1 MELCECVCV
10 CVGGDNSLFECFHL
24 ELKQAQEIPHELVEP
39 ASWAS
44 RGHTDLFRTLTQLS
58 HFYHVTSLLNS
69 GKVSRRRW
77 QNSELSSR

>member
-1 MELCECVCV
+1 MCVCV
-10 CVGGDNSLFECFHL
+10 CRGDNSLFECFHL
-24 ELKQAQEIPHELVEP
+24 ELKQAEEIPHELVEP

-69 GKVSRRRW
+69 VAEDGKI
-77 QNSELSSR
+77 LSSVHAEAL